1 MIPMRAG
8 RLALAFLV
16 VVALIAAID
25 IAARAISGGTGIAT
39 GAIDAS
45 ITALCFLAYPWIS
58 PAVLEAVAKTPKKS
72 AKQAPPSPASGLRL
86 DLGLDL
92 QPEPELELERN
103 FEQLTVT
110 AQRLANEAGIRAP
123 RLVMVDDPGHIAF
136 GVGMPSRSTIFITK
150 GLSNHVTASTL
161 EGILAHE
168 IGHISSRHTLVQ
180 AFVFA
185 GLFAGKTLIGI
196 PGGLAPMILLGYLA
210 VLRQCEFA
218 ADRCAVSLVGSERA
232 AATLLELRELVREQV
247 KTPNAAPDFASWLK
261 DGFSTH
267 PSFAR
272 RIAAV
277 RAG

>member
-1 MIPMRAG
+1 MTKSGRIRDSGPKITDMIPMRAS

-25 IAARAISGGTGIAT
+25 IAARAISAGTGIGT
-39 GAIDAS
+39 GGIDAS

-58 PAVLEAVAKTPKKS
+58 PAVLEAVAKTP
-72 AKQAPPSPASGLRL
+72 PYPA
-86 DLGLDL
+86 LGLGL
-92 QPEPELELERN
+92 ESEPELERN
-103 FEQLTVT
+103 FAQLTVT

-123 RLVMVDDPGHIAF
+123 RLVMVDDPGHIAV

-150 GLSNHVTASTL
+150 GLSSYVTSSTL

-168 IGHISSRHTLVQ
+168 IGHISSRHTFVQ

-185 GLFAGKTLIGI
+185 GFFAGKSLIGI
-196 PGGLAPMILLGYLA
+196 PSGLAPMILIGYLA

-232 AATLLELRELVREQV
+232 AATLLELRNLVKERARKPSAE
-247 KTPNAAPDFASWLK
+247 PDFTSWLK

-267 PSFAR
+267 PSFSR

>member
-25 IAARAISGGTGIAT
+25 IAARAIGVGTGIAT
-39 GAIDAS
+39 SAIDAS

-58 PAVLEAVAKTPKKS
+58 PAVLEAVAKTPTKTANK
-72 AKQAPPSPASGLRL
+72 APPSPALG
-86 DLGLDL
+86 LGLDL
-92 QPEPELELERN
+92 QPEPELELELERN

-123 RLVMVDDPGHIAF
+123 RLVMVDDPGYIAF
-136 GVGMPSRSTIFITK
+136 GVGMPRRSTIFITR
-150 GLSNHVTASTL
+150 GLSSHVTASTL

-168 IGHISSRHTLVQ
+168 IGHISSRHTFVQ

-185 GLFAGKTLIGI
+185 GLFAGKSLIGI
-196 PGGLAPMILLGYLA
+196 PGGLAPMILIGYLA

-218 ADRCAVSLVGSERA
+218 ADRRAVSLVGSERA
-232 AATLLELRELVREQV
+232 AATLSELQELARERVR
-247 KTPNAAPDFASWLK
+247 KPNAAPDFTSWLK

>member
-25 IAARAISGGTGIAT
+25 IAARAIGVGTGIAT
-39 GAIDAS
+39 SAIDAS

-58 PAVLEAVAKTPKKS
+58 PAVLEAVAKTPEKS
-72 AKQAPPSPASGLRL
+72 AKQASPSPAIDLRL
-86 DLGLDL
+86 
-92 QPEPELELERN
+92 EPELERN

-218 ADRCAVSLVGSERA
+218 ADRRAAGLVGSERA
-232 AATLLELRELVREQV
+232 AATLLELRNLVKERV
-247 KTPNAAPDFASWLK
+247 RKPSAAPDFTSWLK

>member
-39 GAIDAS
+39 SAIDAS

-72 AKQAPPSPASGLRL
+72 AKQAPPSPAPGLRL
-86 DLGLDL
+86 DLGL
-92 QPEPELELERN
+92 EPELELERN

-218 ADRCAVSLVGSERA
+218 ADRCAAGLVGSERA

-247 KTPNAAPDFASWLK
+247 KKPNAAPDFASWLK